1 MLRAVLSSIGKNC
14 ATRSST
20 TAVQANLAY
29 STSPAGGHHDPNE
42 TNFYEMVELFFD
54 RAGELVHSILIQVL
68 FFQLYCFINLST
80 HQNRIK
86 QSLKMFHTGSV
97 SYVLNK
103 IIFLT

>member
-1 MLRAVLSSIGKNC
+1 MLRAVLSTIGKNC

-54 RAGELVHSILIQVL
+54 RAGELVHSILIHL
-68 FFQLYCFINLST
+68 ISLSIILSNLST
-80 HQNRIK
+80 H
-86 QSLKMFHTGSV
+86 
-97 SYVLNK
+97 
-103 IIFLT
+103 